1 MIDRDWYGIIGINKD
16 AYELIWI
23 FRMLL
28 YLCIHI
34 VCSVFGYVLCEFCIE
49 YSMLVSGS
57 IKYGLIGINRD

>member
-1 MIDRDWYGIIGINKD
+1 MIGINKD
-16 AYELIWI
+16 ACGLIWI

-28 YLCIHI
+28 YLCIYI
-34 VCSVFGYVLCEFCIE
+34 VYSVLGYVLCYVCIE